1 MTSDKEQFQRMA
13 DRARELAK
21 EKPHAAGHYKTVAT
35 YWGER
40 AKKQK

>member
-1 MTSDKEQFQRMA
+1 MASNKEQFQRMA

-21 EKPHAAGHYKTVAT
+21 EKPHAAEHYKTVAG
-35 YWGER
+35 YWSER